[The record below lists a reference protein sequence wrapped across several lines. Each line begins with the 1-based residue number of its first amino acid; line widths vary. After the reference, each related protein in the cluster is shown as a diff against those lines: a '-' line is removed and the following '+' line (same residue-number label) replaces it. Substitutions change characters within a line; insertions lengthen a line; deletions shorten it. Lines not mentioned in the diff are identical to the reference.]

1 MAMRAVVE
9 YRKHAEECRKLAQQM
24 IQPADKRAFEVM
36 AQNWE
41 ILAELRRL
49 KTEPEES
56 LSD

>member
-1 MAMRAVVE
+1 MFR
-9 YRKHAEECRKLAQQM
+9 LAGASLMQ
-24 IQPADKRAFEVM
+24 INRIFTEVM
-36 AQNWE
+36 AQTWE